1 VRSPRAGTAWGVER
15 LDAHTKPLDSRAM
28 AQPARTPREAP
39 GRDPDPLPV
48 DPHAVRRAYR
58 RQRLLRRAR
67 RDRIRERRLAALR
80 FVLFLCLLL
89 ALSLFLTLTAWRE
102 VQRLFG
108 L

>member
-1 VRSPRAGTAWGVER
+1 
-15 LDAHTKPLDSRAM
+15 
-28 AQPARTPREAP
+28 
-39 GRDPDPLPV
+39 
-48 DPHAVRRAYR
+48 
-58 RQRLLRRAR
+58 LLRRAR
-67 RDRIRERRLAALR
+67 RERIRERRLAALR